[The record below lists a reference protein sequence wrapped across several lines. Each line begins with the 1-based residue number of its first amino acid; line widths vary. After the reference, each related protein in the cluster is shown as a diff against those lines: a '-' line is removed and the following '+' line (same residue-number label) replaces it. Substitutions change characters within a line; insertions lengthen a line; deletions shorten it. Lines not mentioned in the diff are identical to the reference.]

1 MARGTKP
8 VVRQA
13 ILMSVQSADLPIVSR
28 RPKRA
33 DAQRNYDKLLAAA
46 RAAFTEA
53 DTEASLEAIARRA
66 GVGIGTLYRHFP
78 TRQILIEAVYVDEV
92 DALSRSARDLAELPP
107 WDALVAWLRR
117 FVDYVATKQAL
128 INELFAEGGSTE
140 VFASCRSALYGAGEP
155 LLTRAQEAGV
165 VRADVDVADVLH
177 LVSGIAKLS
186 HVDPAQAEH
195 ILDVALDGLRRVE
208 R

>member
-1 MARGTKP
+1 MT
-8 VVRQA
+8 
-13 ILMSVQSADLPIVSR
+13 VQSTELPTVSR

-53 DTEASLEAIARRA
+53 DTDASLEGIARRA

-92 DALSRSARDLAELPP
+92 EALSRSARDLAELPP
-107 WDALVAWLRR
+107 WEALAAWLRR

-128 INELFAEGGSTE
+128 INELFADGGSTE
-140 VFASCRSALYGAGEP
+140 VFASCRSSLWGAGEP
-155 LLTRAQEAGV
+155 LLVRAQEAGI
-165 VRADVDVADVLH
+165 VRSDVNIADVLH
-177 LVSGIAKLS
+177 LVSGIAKISQIEPGQIDHL
-186 HVDPAQAEH
+186 
-195 ILDVALDGLRRVE
+195 LGVALDGLRHVE